1 MLLTVTGSNTFD
13 VFNSF
18 QFSQAEED
26 SFTVLH
32 RNLAIPCSHHKEIC
46 KMLVTQRY
54 ENEEKRLLMV
64 TQLERGLQFEHV
76 KVRLQVCLGE
86 PMSPLGKR
94 VQLWSCWELQMGR
107 DGALLTDPCSR
118 SHNTPRLRGDSTGC
132 Q

>member
-54 ENEEKRLLMV
+54 ENEGEEV
-64 TQLERGLQFEHV
+64 TDGNTA
-76 KVRLQVCLGE
+76 GE
-86 PMSPLGKR
+86 GT
-94 VQLWSCWELQMGR
+94 
-107 DGALLTDPCSR
+107 AI
-118 SHNTPRLRGDSTGC
+118 
-132 Q
+132 